1 MKRYRRKTYA
11 VYGWRAMIEVRNSGQ
26 QAREIEAP
34 RNRQTL
40 PIRIRFGTSKTQLP
54 HTQAARRS

>member
-1 MKRYRRKTYA
+1 MKRYSRKTYA
-11 VYGWRAMIEVRNSGQ
+11 VYGLHARIEFRNSGQ
-26 QAREIEAP
+26 QAREVETP
-34 RNRQTL
+34 MNRQTL

>member
-11 VYGWRAMIEVRNSGQ
+11 VYGLRAMIEVRNSGQ

-34 RNRQTL
+34 MNRQTL
-40 PIRIRFGTSKTQLP
+40 PIRIRFGTSKTKLP